1 MTQNNFNIALQ
12 QHPLVTRWQ
21 LLWACISLLLVG
33 FGQPAHCSLCAM
45 LAAAIG
51 WMPLLLLLCSASS
64 KRNRFLL
71 ATLWFTGVQLIQLS
85 WFVSHPFLYIW
96 IVYFAFSLLTGLQF
110 GLLALFITTERIKSF
125 LGVSAIAAAWTL
137 LEWSRLFF
145 LSGFS
150 WNPAGLALTAG
161 LYPLQFAS
169 IGGVFFL
176 SFWVLWTNLLGARA
190 YLRYREKG
198 DKRTFYWIP
207 TLLWAGAAITPYLWG
222 FIQVSL
228 HAPLIDNQLKN
239 EEELFHS
246 LLVQTAFPVEE
257 TLPLQSPDSFIQ
269 YTLQEWRTILQIIKP
284 YVGKKL
290 DLIALP
296 EFTVP
301 LGTYSLA
308 FAYDD
313 VAAAFEQAF
322 GKKALEHLPPKEMP
336 WAHKLKNNRWMV
348 NNAFFGQ
355 AIANIF
361 DAPLLIGLEDADDPA
376 EGERIYYSAALFFEP
391 GAEEPRRYAKRVLVP
406 MGEYIPFS
414 FIKDLVARYG
424 IAASF
429 TPGASAE
436 VFVTG
441 KNNHSFSPSICYEET
456 FGHLT
461 REGCLLGAKM
471 LVNLTS
477 DVWYPH
483 SALPQQHFD
492 LARLRTV
499 ENGVPLLRA
508 CNTGITSALDSLGRI
523 HGILYDENG
532 DSEWVQGALYTAVP
546 KYTYT
551 TLYST
556 VGDSLIIA
564 LSLLLLLTYAV
575 FFRNTLPNSDIYKK

>member
-1 MTQNNFNIALQ
+1 MTGW
-12 QHPLVTRWQ
+12 R
-21 LLWACISLLLVG
+21 LLLAGLFSLLLVG
-33 FGQPAHCSLCAM
+33 FGQPALCGLCA
-45 LAAAIG
+45 LGAAAVG
-51 WMPLLLLLCSASS
+51 WIPLLLLLSS
-64 KRNRFLL
+64 VPSRRNRFLL

-96 IVYFAFSLLTGLQF
+96 IVYFTFALLTALQF
-110 GLLALFITTERIKSF
+110 GLFALFITEERVKSL
-125 LGVSAIAAAWTL
+125 LGVSALAAAWTL

-150 WNPAGLALTAG
+150 WNPAGLALTAA
-161 LYPLQFAS
+161 LYPLQLAS
-169 IGGVFFL
+169 VGGIFFL

-190 YLRYREKG
+190 YLKYK
-198 DKRTFYWIP
+198 DKLTARWRP
-207 TLLWAGAAITPYLWG
+207 ALVWATAAATPYIWG

-228 HAPLIDNQLKN
+228 HAPAIDSQLSN
-239 EEELFHS
+239 EKELFHA
-246 LLVQTAFPVEE
+246 LLIQTAFPVEE
-257 TLPLQSPDSFIQ
+257 TLPLHNPDSFIQ
-269 YTLQEWRTILQIIKP
+269 YTQQEWRTILQLVKP
-284 YVGKKL
+284 YVGRRL

-313 VAAAFEQAF
+313 VAAAFEEAF
-322 GKKALEHLPPKEMP
+322 GKESLAALPPKQVP
-336 WAHKLKNNRWMV
+336 WAQKRGNGRWMV
-348 NNAFFGQ
+348 NNAFWGQ

-361 DAPLLIGLEDADDPA
+361 DAPLLIGLEDADDTA
-376 EGERIYYSAALFFEP
+376 EGERIFYSAALFFEP
-391 GAEEPRRYAKRVLVP
+391 GAQQQPKRYAKRVLVP

-414 FIKDLVARYG
+414 FVKDLAARYG
-424 IAASF
+424 VAASF
-429 TPGASAE
+429 TPGAAAE
-436 VFVTG
+436 VFVAG
-441 KNNHSFSPSICYEET
+441 KNNHPFSPSICYEET

-461 REGCLLGAKM
+461 REGCLMGAKM

-508 CNTGITSALDSLGRI
+508 CNTGVTSALDSLGRI
-523 HGILYDENG
+523 HGILSDENG
-532 DSEWVQGALYTAVP
+532 DSEWVQGALYAAIPT
-546 KYTYT
+546 YTYA
-551 TLYST
+551 TLYSV

-564 LSLLLLLTYAV
+564 VSMLLLLSCVAV
-575 FFRNTLPNSDIYKK
+575 SKKQL

>member
-1 MTQNNFNIALQ
+1 MTQNNLDPQ
-12 QHPLVTRWQ
+12 QRYPITGWQ
-21 LLWACISLLLVG
+21 LLLAALSLLLVG
-33 FGQPAHCSLCAM
+33 FGQPALCGVCA
-45 LAAAIG
+45 LIAAAAAWI
-51 WMPLLLLLCSASS
+51 PLLLLLASVALG
-64 KRNRFLL
+64 RNRFLL

-96 IVYFAFSLLTGLQF
+96 IVYFAFALLTALQF
-110 GLLALFITTERIKSF
+110 GLLALFITKERVNSF
-125 LGVSAIAAAWTL
+125 LGVSALAAAWTL

-150 WNPAGLALTAG
+150 WNPAGLALTAA
-161 LYPLQFAS
+161 LYPLQLAS
-169 IGGVFFL
+169 VGGIFFL
-176 SFWVLWTNLLGARA
+176 SFWVLWTNLLGVRA
-190 YLRYREKG
+190 YLRYK
-198 DKRTFYWIP
+198 DKRTWHWRP
-207 TLLWAGAAITPYLWG
+207 TLLWAAVALTPYIWG

-228 HAPLIDNQLKN
+228 HAPAIDSQLGDEK
-239 EEELFHS
+239 ELFHA

-257 TLPLQSPDSFIQ
+257 TMPFKGPDSFIQ
-269 YTLQEWRTILQIIKP
+269 YTQQEWRTILQLVKP
-284 YVGKKL
+284 YIGKRL

-308 FAYDD
+308 YAYDD
-313 VAAAFEQAF
+313 VAAAFEEAF
-322 GKKALEHLPPKEMP
+322 GKASLAVLPPKQGP
-336 WAHKLKNNRWMV
+336 WAQQWGQGQGQGKSLWMV
-348 NNAFFGQ
+348 NNAFWGQ

-361 DAPLLIGLEDADDPA
+361 DAPLLIGLEDADDTP

-391 GAEEPRRYAKRVLVP
+391 GAQQPKRYAKRVLVP
-406 MGEYIPFS
+406 MGEYIPCS
-414 FIKDLVARYG
+414 FVKDLVARYG

-429 TPGASAE
+429 TPGAAAE
-436 VFVTG
+436 VFVAG
-441 KNNHSFSPSICYEET
+441 KNNHPFSPSICYEET

-523 HGILYDENG
+523 HGILSGEDG
-532 DSEWVQGALYTAVP
+532 DSEWVQGALYAAIPT
-546 KYTYT
+546 YTYA
-551 TLYST
+551 TLYSA
-556 VGDSLIIA
+556 VGDTLIIA
-564 LSLLLLLTYAV
+564 ISVLLLLCYVAV
-575 FFRNTLPNSDIYKK
+575 SKKWLYNKGKGP